1 MGGSEAKCREVNPL
15 RIKARMSTAN
25 RNAVD
30 GASPILRRRERIND
44 STDSNESASRSS
56 QIGLGNVSH
65 SRVNDERHVRCKGR
79 KCDDGSRQENSPE
92 RAGLQKID
100 LKRRVRSKVVCWKS
114 CDVLRLVNSSKSKSV
129 ITEDVCGR
137 CK

>member
-79 KCDDGSRQENSPE
+79 KYDNGSRQENSPE